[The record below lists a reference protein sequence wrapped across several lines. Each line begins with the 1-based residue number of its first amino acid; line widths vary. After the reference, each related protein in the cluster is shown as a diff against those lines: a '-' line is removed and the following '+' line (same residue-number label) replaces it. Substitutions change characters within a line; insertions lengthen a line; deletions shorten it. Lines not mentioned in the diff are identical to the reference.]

1 VIGGDPV
8 LNEMNDIVLV
18 DDNPTLLGVLSEIF
32 KTRGYTVRTA
42 SDGFAALAA
51 IRERV
56 PNVLLSDLYM
66 PGMSGFELLSVVRR
80 RFTTIAVI
88 AMSGAYSGGSVPAGV
103 AADGFYAKGSCSI
116 AGLFEILS
124 AIEDKAVLQSTRA
137 AAPIWI
143 PGLPIRQRD
152 LSTMAVACP
161 ECLRPF
167 SHSPRDE
174 AFVEQESDCPHCLR
188 SVRLAIV
195 RPSEEMD
202 KTALPLSTIATRTS
216 ESIFASYTSSN
227 RYSEISSR

>member
-1 VIGGDPV
+1 MGNHRQHYQPSNTQLQKEIIDEQ
-8 LNEMNDIVLV
+8 LRNNRNIT
-18 DDNPTLLGVLSEIF
+18 PTFRSGQPISRSCTCLL
-32 KTRGYTVRTA
+32 YT
-42 SDGFAALAA
+42 S
-51 IRERV
+51 
-56 PNVLLSDLYM
+56 
-66 PGMSGFELLSVVRR
+66 
-80 RFTTIAVI
+80 
-88 AMSGAYSGGSVPAGV
+88 
-103 AADGFYAKGSCSI
+103 
-116 AGLFEILS
+116 LS

-143 PGLPIRQRD
+143 PGLPIHQRD

-202 KTALPLSTIATRTS
+202 KTCLL
-216 ESIFASYTSSN
+216 YTSGTICQE
-227 RYSEISSR
+227 RAC